1 MKKSK
6 HNLCLVSNSGG
17 HWEQC
22 KKLKPLIDKHGGFFV
37 TEKTKFGAD
46 EAKYLMIPT
55 DLKDRWWI
63 PKMMVNFVH
72 AAWICLKERPD
83 YVISCGSMA
92 VYPFYIY
99 SFLFRKKFIH
109 VETFGRA
116 NMATV
121 TGKKVEKH
129 ANLFIVQ
136 WESQKKFYK
145 NAIYGGCLY

>member
-1 MKKSK
+1 MKK

-37 TEKTKFGAD
+37 TGKTKFGAD

-72 AAWICLKERPD
+72 AAWICLWYNPD
-83 YVISCGSMA
+83 PLS
-92 VYPFYIY
+92 
-99 SFLFRKKFIH
+99 
-109 VETFGRA
+109 
-116 NMATV
+116 
-121 TGKKVEKH
+121 
-129 ANLFIVQ
+129 IVKIIDKCITDN
-136 WESQKKFYK
+136 E
-145 NAIYGGCLY
+145 